1 MKTIRLMACVLL
13 VPSLALCAD
22 AVRIVNF
29 MPYMRAGRIAMIMQ
43 VTNMQSK
50 AASVALAA
58 QLGERM
64 TCATNLTVAARRSKN
79 AILAFGDLPEDFNLM
94 DFGWNV
100 SAKAPDGTVDA
111 KFGRANV
118 AAAFDYLAKTLI
130 ARQQTLPNAR
140 YSDCF
145 FADVYAARALMGLG
159 AVRQNKAWIE
169 SGRRWVEEGL
179 VARQFPDGGYPMG
192 YSEEDGVHW
201 VADNGT
207 AALGVVAA
215 AALFPECRARY
226 LDSVKRYY
234 AFRDSFYQSPER
246 VAALEKAFGKQPQ
259 YTREGFYGIG
269 MNDGDYLERYIL
281 KEKCRAEKRAFPPK
295 PANRP
300 LVRTER
306 GFAWVNGISLLSLP
320 SYWRLTGDPDVLKTA
335 QRDLANYVG
344 QASAVNYF
352 GAETLF
358 NCVHFLPASE
368 ATAPAREL
376 LGKFVT
382 QVSHAGGKDTDG
394 RRPHDKGGRNTLNA
408 LTVVYLLNNG
418 TAAQRQTLRA
428 YVAYMMWYVASPDYR
443 RSVYNAAN
451 LYGKAKAP
459 KTVWAKTS
467 AARYE
472 AMTMPW
478 LAELLSPGC
487 TLK

>member
-1 MKTIRLMACVLL
+1 MNKIRLAACVLL
-13 VPSLALCAD
+13 APSLALCED
-22 AVRIVNF
+22 AVKIVSF
-29 MPYMRAGRIAMIMQ
+29 MPYMRAGRIAVIMQ
-43 VTNMQSK
+43 VTNTQSK

-64 TCATNLTVAARRSKN
+64 ACATNLTVAAKRSKS
-79 AILAFGDLPEDFNLM
+79 AILAFGDLPEDFGLL
-94 DFGWNV
+94 DFGWKV
-100 SAKAPDGTVDA
+100 SAKAPDGTGDA
-111 KFGRANV
+111 KSGRTNA

-159 AVRQNKAWIE
+159 AVRQNKAWVE

-179 VARQFPDGGYPMG
+179 VVRQFPDGGYPMG

-215 AALFPECRARY
+215 AALFPDCRARY
-226 LDSVKRYY
+226 LESVKRYY
-234 AFRDSFYQSPER
+234 AFRASFYQSPER

-281 KEKCRAEKRAFPPK
+281 KEKCRAEKRAVPPK
-295 PANRP
+295 PAKRP

-306 GFAWVNGISLLSLP
+306 GFAWVNAISLLSLP
-320 SYWRLTGDPDVLKTA
+320 SYWRLTHDPDVLKTA
-335 QRDLANYVG
+335 QRDFANYAG

-352 GAETLF
+352 GAETLY
-358 NCVHFLPASE
+358 NCVRFLPVSE

-376 LGKFVT
+376 LGKFVA
-382 QVSHAGGKDTDG
+382 QVSHAGGRETDG

-408 LTVVYLLNNG
+408 LTVVYLLNEG
-418 TAAQRQTLRA
+418 AAAQRQTLRA

-443 RSVYNAAN
+443 RSVYNASS
-451 LYGKAKAP
+451 LYGKANAP
-459 KTVWAKTS
+459 RTTWAKIS